1 MLFLWCKVHKNRN
14 IVFRL
19 GDKTL
24 DSRARADLKRGI
36 KEAKRA
42 YKSRIE
48 DSHMR
53 VRQGHRI

>member
-1 MLFLWCKVHKNRN
+1 MCCKAHKNRN

-24 DSRARADLKRGI
+24 DSRPRADPKRGI

-48 DSHMR
+48 DHLTHE
-53 VRQGHRI
+53 G